1 MTVVIEYSDVLQA
14 CVTVLIGVLIFLTLE
29 RKFEKKDLTSNR
41 LEYDHQRY
49 RLKQELVRFT
59 NQIENIDEKLQ
70 EPIDPEDKMELR
82 VKRDPLTARR
92 EEVIQEL
99 TKVRDLL
106 SRIKSYEETDNS
118 TAARYE
124 KIKDREDIVNSIAVA
139 FLSACVIFMIFWS
152 PNWKADSLDYSN
164 LSRGLFATGIMA
176 LVFRVFLYHWDVKS
190 TKLTKQ
196 QSLTH
201 NNF

>member
-124 KIKDREDIVNSIAVA
+124 KIKDGYSEFHCCGILVCMCYIHD
-139 FLSACVIFMIFWS
+139 FLE
-152 PNWKADSLDYSN
+152 PKLE
-164 LSRGLFATGIMA
+164 SRLFGLFQSVPWSLCNRHNGIG
-176 LVFRVFLYHWDVKS
+176 F
-190 TKLTKQ
+190 
-196 QSLTH
+196 
-201 NNF
+201 